1 MMPCFDLVDWKCK
14 LKSVRFYITFN
25 REKSL
30 RHVAMVAKFPDLN
43 NSGPAYMAE
52 KNIDM
57 TVSLCCA

>member
-43 NSGPAYMAE
+43 KQWSRIYGR
-52 KNIDM
+52 KKH
-57 TVSLCCA
+57 